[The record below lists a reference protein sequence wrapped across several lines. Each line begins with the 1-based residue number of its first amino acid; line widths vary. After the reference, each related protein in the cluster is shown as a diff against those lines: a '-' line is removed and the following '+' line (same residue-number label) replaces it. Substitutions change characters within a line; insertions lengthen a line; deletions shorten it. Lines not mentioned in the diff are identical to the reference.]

1 MSGADEIT
9 QCVGETGDLIA
20 RTQAHA
26 AASAVVAMRYV
37 QPSRVPQHL
46 HSGVNEV
53 EVRRRPDWEVGELT
67 GGEAP
72 VGSDLQLLDLLDQLG
87 DVLQEVRV
95 LLQQP
100 LNSELRVVPS
110 ACLHRQL
117 LLENVDLRKPA
128 CTS

>member
-1 MSGADEIT
+1 MRGGDWGFDHSYTGARSCLCRGCHEI
-9 QCVGETGDLIA
+9 
-20 RTQAHA
+20 RT
-26 AASAVVAMRYV
+26 ASCFL
-37 QPSRVPQHL
+37 QHL

-53 EVRRRPDWEVGELT
+53 EVRRRPEWEVGELT

-72 VGSDLQLLDLLDQLG
+72 VGFDLQLLDLLNQQG
-87 DVLQEVRV
+87 DVLKEVRV

-110 ACLHRQL
+110 ARLHRQL